1 LTWDVN
7 GDRKTVLRG
16 GFGISFDR
24 VDTDRIADAI
34 TNPPGIQVAT
44 LNNGSL
50 ADLAGAGRSDLLPV
64 YGDVVGYR
72 SEQKVPTV
80 YSFSAGVQ
88 RDLGKGIVVDLAYV
102 GTRSRNNPR
111 QTDLNAIPYGTMFRR
126 DAQDPTRF
134 TDGVV
139 PAVEAGLPQVYR
151 DANLAFTGVNSLNPN
166 LLRPYAGYG
175 AMRFRSFDSRANY
188 DSLQAALQRRF
199 AKSFT
204 FGVSY
209 TLSRAKTDS
218 AGTTDNTH
226 PFDMG
231 GYDYALA
238 SFDRTHYFVANYVW
252 NLPKGGKLLGG
263 GALARGLLDNR
274 PLSGVSWIASGNPA
288 ELGVTITGVNA
299 AQRLLGT
306 DAGGT
311 SGGLQPRFR
320 VTGDPVNPD
329 GTLNVAAFQVP
340 GVGDYGPY
348 DRFYFRNPGFN
359 NHDLSL
365 FKNFPVG
372 QSGKRMLQLRLE
384 MFNVL
389 NHTQFSGRNGATNVT
404 NAAGQTGAAIFSN
417 YTGLSASNN
426 LRPAGDTRQEG
437 TFFGEY
443 NAARDPR
450 IIQLGVKLYF

>member
-1 LTWDVN
+1 
-7 GDRKTVLRG
+7 
-16 GFGISFDR
+16 
-24 VDTDRIADAI
+24 
-34 TNPPGIQVAT
+34 
-44 LNNGSL
+44 
-50 ADLAGAGRSDLLPV
+50 
-64 YGDVVGYR
+64 
-72 SEQKVPTV
+72 
-80 YSFSAGVQ
+80 
-88 RDLGKGIVVDLAYV
+88 
-102 GTRSRNNPR
+102 
-111 QTDLNAIPYGTMFRR
+111 
-126 DAQDPTRF
+126 
-134 TDGVV
+134 
-139 PAVEAGLPQVYR
+139 
-151 DANLAFTGVNSLNPN
+151 
-166 LLRPYAGYG
+166 
-175 AMRFRSFDSRANY
+175 
-188 DSLQAALQRRF
+188 
-199 AKSFT
+199 
-204 FGVSY
+204 
-209 TLSRAKTDS
+209 
-218 AGTTDNTH
+218 
-226 PFDMG
+226 
-231 GYDYALA
+231 
-238 SFDRTHYFVANYVW
+238 
-252 NLPKGGKLLGG
+252 
-263 GALARGLLDNR
+263 
-274 PLSGVSWIASGNPA
+274 
-288 ELGVTITGVNA
+288 VTITGVNA